1 MPPEPWEKLIFPS
14 PKSLKGVQKLLFL
27 AKSLCIMPKYGCI
40 QIPWWPAVLVVR
52 MLCFAKYRCYLHA
65 GHSAGR
71 SQCQVAAQNPAD
83 STSASVSPLSP
94 GPGPGPGNDDKLPVS
109 NQICPL
115 YSLFRE
121 ESQHQM
127 LLISQFT
134 ECFLYRVDAQQ

>member
-1 MPPEPWEKLIFPS
+1 MDVYRYPGGLQCWILNCCFIHVCVK
-14 PKSLKGVQKLLFL
+14 
-27 AKSLCIMPKYGCI
+27 
-40 QIPWWPAVLVVR
+40 VLVVR

-83 STSASVSPLSP
+83 SASASVTPLSP

-109 NQICPL
+109 NQICLL
-115 YSLFRE
+115 YSLFRD